1 MARSQHGE
9 RINLPS
15 KAFSKTYDIVEKRR
29 CKAMETI
36 AENKDIRTG
45 FEKYQATKDPI
56 LKNTM
61 SVSEMRR
68 LLGVK
73 KTESYWLVH
82 RNFFETRII
91 DGIMRVDIAS
101 FEKWYAN
108 QVKHKKVT
116 GEPPGEELKKRSYSF
131 RDAANILG
139 VNDSA
144 IYEIWRKEN
153 LDMFT
158 VDFVGRIPIEVFESW
173 YEGQTKYQKVE
184 RIPTI
189 TELEENFI
197 QAWDAAELLGI
208 TREKI
213 AIVMR
218 SKKYGNI
225 FEIAVFDNKKWISK
239 KSFQQFLNIQ
249 NSYQLKKKSNSKSFK
264 TEAEFETKEYISR
277 QEAASIAGVT
287 SGTISK
293 WTQMEKFPCKG
304 AGKVLRIHRKDFL
317 KWLKEY
323 QEGAV

>member
-82 RNFFETRII
+82 RNFFETKII
-91 DGIMRVDIAS
+91 DGMMRGDIES

-116 GEPPGEELKKRSYSF
+116 GERPGAEVLKTSYCCKE
-131 RDAANILG
+131 AANQRC
-139 VNDSA
+139 VDDPD
-144 IYEIWRKEN
+144 IY
-153 LDMFT
+153 
-158 VDFVGRIPIEVFESW
+158 
-173 YEGQTKYQKVE
+173 
-184 RIPTI
+184 
-189 TELEENFI
+189 
-197 QAWDAAELLGI
+197 
-208 TREKI
+208 
-213 AIVMR
+213 
-218 SKKYGNI
+218 
-225 FEIAVFDNKKWISK
+225 
-239 KSFQQFLNIQ
+239 
-249 NSYQLKKKSNSKSFK
+249 
-264 TEAEFETKEYISR
+264 
-277 QEAASIAGVT
+277 AASR
-287 SGTISK
+287 SSS
-293 WTQMEKFPCKG
+293 ED
-304 AGKVLRIHRKDFL
+304 R
-317 KWLKEY
+317 Y
-323 QEGAV
+323 